1 MEKIF
6 TVGFSKESIINL
18 GFPNL
23 EIPNLVDNDTEYH
36 NFIIKLFQDNEI
48 DKLIFDLSTKPIQS
62 LKLAYHIRL
71 SLIEL
76 KEKSLIPI
84 LFSATQSFESIIGK
98 CGKWIQIFS
107 TNGTYFTSL
116 NLAKIDVLHIEPL
129 KAVEYKI
136 VFLDNIQIL
145 PDETEGKHS
154 IANQWGAFAMD
165 KASNTNVLFYN
176 DNLKQT
182 FHKLYFKYIQAF
194 QFDYGSLDKITH
206 IKGNIPVGSAN
217 TIEARNKKIL
227 LIDDEAEKGW
237 ELVLKKIFKN
247 GDFQVIKEKVAD
259 YNSFSES
266 SKKLITEGGFDL
278 FLIDLR
284 LNGIQEEEF
293 TPIEKFSGTNV
304 LSEIKNKNK
313 GNQVIIFTASNKAWN
328 IKPLLDFGADAFY
341 IKESPEYMFSSKVSE
356 SNYLSFK
363 SNVETC
369 FERNYLKSISTKI
382 YVLKNNLKNLKN
394 IYDQRFL
401 DEIEILLDQSF
412 DMHYYAKKEKQFA
425 YAYVTLYMI
434 IELINNKFATRLS
447 SDKWKISENEN
458 LLDWK
463 WDENIYSNTNT
474 EIIGSKPPEWQKI
487 SGLYF
492 QKWQKTD
499 YKFVRNV
506 YFLIQKRNGFV
517 HNDKSILD
525 KQNSAGKYI
534 NHDVYNK
541 EGFIDLFDCIS
552 VLLNLL

>member
-18 GFPNL
+18 GFPNF

-36 NFIIKLFQDNEI
+36 NFIIKLFLDNEI

-62 LKLAYHIRL
+62 LKLVYHIRL
-71 SLIEL
+71 SLTEL

-84 LFSATQSFESIIGK
+84 LFSATQSFESIIGN

-116 NLAKIDVLHIEPL
+116 NLAKIDVQHIESL
-129 KAVEYKI
+129 KANEYKI
-136 VFLDNIQIL
+136 GFLDNIQIL

-165 KASNTNVLFYN
+165 KVSNTNVLFYN
-176 DNLKQT
+176 DSLKQT
-182 FHKLYFKYIQAF
+182 FHKLYFKYILAF
-194 QFDYGSLDKITH
+194 QFDYGSLEKTTH
-206 IKGNIPVGSAN
+206 IKGNIPVGSSN
-217 TIEARNKKIL
+217 TIEAKNKKIL

-237 ELVLKKIFKN
+237 ELVLKKVFKN
-247 GDFQVIKEKVAD
+247 GDFQVIKEKVVD

-266 SKKLITEGGFDL
+266 AKKLITEGGFDL

-293 TPIEKFSGTNV
+293 TPIERFSGTNV
-304 LSEIKNKNK
+304 LSEIKNQNK

-356 SNYLSFK
+356 SNYISFK

-369 FERNYLKSISTKI
+369 FERNYLKNIFSNICE
-382 YVLKNNLKNLKN
+382 LKKNLKNLKN
-394 IYDQRFL
+394 RYNQNFL
-401 DEIEILLDQSF
+401 DEIEILLEQSF
-412 DMHYYAKKEKQFA
+412 DMHYNAKDDNQFA
-425 YAYVTLYMI
+425 YAYVTLYKI
-434 IELINNKFATRLS
+434 IEFINNEFVTELNS
-447 SDKWKISENEN
+447 GNWEIMGEGN

-463 WDENIYSNTNT
+463 WDVNKYSNTGS
-474 EIIGSKPPEWQKI
+474 EINGHKPPEWQKI
-487 SGLYF
+487 AGLYF
-492 QKWQKTD
+492 QKWHKID
-499 YKFVRNV
+499 HNFVQNV

-525 KQNSAGKYI
+525 KQNGAGKYV
-534 NHDVYNK
+534 NHDVFNQQ
-541 EGFIDLFDCIS
+541 GFINLFDSI
-552 VLLNLL
+552 VILLNLL